1 MLTVGQVLELAPG
14 TTDNTTWINPGFTG
28 KIELV
33 SSFQAK
39 SGKTFYNVTVV
50 DPDNT
55 NIAIHALFS
64 KAPKFQEGQLVEF
77 SGKGLRRQEYN
88 NKPQFAVSDST
99 DIIVTE
105 GGVRHHEAR
114 ATAAPGRQPA
124 ARQPAAGSSGGPPAH
139 RSNDGAAAASP
150 AAAAPRSAPP
160 PSSGGPQPI
169 VNGQTVGMAVKE
181 ALPLVIME
189 YGGISGL
196 SDIESPM
203 LKPEFWGRVYE
214 VASDIIHLSRLL
226 ESGRLAKP
234 IKQRQPDWQEVEATH
249 PGKPPARDPDHN
261 PDLEAAE
268 NAPPEE
274 TGPTPEQ
281 QRKMDEE
288 AEWALN
294 EKKKKALAAAK
305 TVTGSARYADG
316 DVPF

>member
-1 MLTVGQVLELAPG
+1 MPKEMLTVGQVLELAPG
-14 TTDNTTWINPGFTG
+14 TTDNATWINPGFTG

-55 NIAIHALFS
+55 NIAIHALFA
-64 KAPKFQEGQLVEF
+64 KAPKFQEGQIVEF
-77 SGKGLRRQEYN
+77 SGKGLRRQEYQ

-114 ATAAPGRQPA
+114 ATATAAKPAASQPA
-124 ARQPAAGSSGGPPAH
+124 STPTAAR
-139 RSNDGAAAASP
+139 P
-150 AAAAPRSAPP
+150 AAAAPRSTPP
-160 PSSGGPQPI
+160 PSSGGPQPL
-169 VNGQTVGMAVKE
+169 VNGQTVGMAMKE

-234 IKQRQPDWQEVEATH
+234 IKQRQPDWQVVEATH

-261 PDLEAAE
+261 PDLEPAE
-268 NAPPEE
+268 DAPPEE

-294 EKKKKALAAAK
+294 EKKKKALAAGRTASPSMAYGK
-305 TVTGSARYADG
+305 DE
-316 DVPF
+316 DVPFNPAPGPRR